1 MTIVKHSLMGLQDET
16 LEVIE
21 QAVDQAGE
29 LAKQINDETKIQGE
43 MLDKLTQDVDKVQDH
58 MDSVNVKMK
67 KSLIEVRESWPHRL
81 V

>member
-1 MTIVKHSLMGLQDET
+1 MGLQDET